1 MNEVSFQK
9 GLESLNETLPVP
21 ADKTKAAQNPESFGN
36 MLVRSLND
44 VNRLKLEA
52 DVAVENLA
60 TGKQKDIH
68 DTMIALEKADVAF
81 QLLMQIRNKIISAY
95 ETVMRMQ
102 A

>member
-9 GLESLNETLPVP
+9 GLESLNGTLSVP
-21 ADKTKAAQNPESFGN
+21 TAKTKEAQNPASFGS

-68 DTMIALEKADVAF
+68 ATMISLEKADVAF

>member
-9 GLESLNETLPVP
+9 GLESLNGIGAVP
-21 ADKTKAAQNPESFGN
+21 AAKTEEVQNPASFGKV
-36 MLVRSLND
+36 LARSLND
-44 VNRLKLEA
+44 VNQLKQEA

-68 DTMIALEKADVAF
+68 ATMIALEKADVAF
-81 QLLMQIRNKIISAY
+81 QLLMQVRNKIISAY
-95 ETVMRMQ
+95 ETVMRMP

>member
-9 GLESLNETLPVP
+9 GLESLNGTLPVH
-21 ADKTKAAQNPESFGN
+21 ADKTKAGQNPESFGN

>member
-1 MNEVSFQK
+1 
-9 GLESLNETLPVP
+9 
-21 ADKTKAAQNPESFGN
+21 

-68 DTMIALEKADVAF
+68 ATMIALEKADVAF

-102 A
+102 V